1 MYGPIPIEVAVFADG
16 GVAWNRGER
25 PSLLGGDRDGVS
37 SAGLTFR
44 VNLMGLAVAQIDV
57 ARPFQRPERG
67 WMWGFTLA
75 PGF

>member
-1 MYGPIPIEVAVFADG
+1 MYGPVPVEVALFADA

-25 PSLLGGDRDGVS
+25 PDFDRQGVS

-44 VNLMGLAVAQIDV
+44 VNLFGVAVAQIDM
-57 ARPFQRPERG
+57 ARPFQRRGRG
-67 WMWGFTLA
+67 WMWGFNLI